1 MQISGFIVL
10 LTGIILSRIINERGY
25 RKLNAEQKIRLMD
38 GFSTTRAYSMIPLL
52 LLIAAFWFLNSETN
66 IDKQILTAGYFG
78 LLLVYII
85 ARVVLN
91 QRKIA
96 QLELPGEYTRL
107 FTLAQVVS
115 FIGVAWFFF
124 AIFYR

>member
-96 QLELPGEYTRL
+96 QLELPGEYTRM

-124 AIFYR
+124 AMFYR

>member
-10 LTGIILSRIINERGY
+10 LTGIILSRTINERGY

-96 QLELPGEYTRL
+96 QLELPGEYTRM

-124 AIFYR
+124 AMFYR

>member
-10 LTGIILSRIINERGY
+10 LTGIILSRTINERGY

-124 AIFYR
+124 AMFYR

>member
-10 LTGIILSRIINERGY
+10 LTGIILSRTINERGY

-91 QRKIA
+91 QRKTK
-96 QLELPGEYTRL
+96 QLR
-107 FTLAQVVS
+107 
-115 FIGVAWFFF
+115 
-124 AIFYR
+124 

>member
-124 AIFYR
+124 AMFYR

>member
-38 GFSTTRAYSMIPLL
+38 GFSTTRAYTMIPLL

-107 FTLAQVVS
+107 FTLAHVVS
-115 FIGVAWFFF
+115 FIGVAWVFF
-124 AIFYR
+124 AMFDR

>member
-96 QLELPGEYTRL
+96 ELELPGEYTRL

-124 AIFYR
+124 AMFYR

>member
-96 QLELPGEYTRL
+96 QLELPGEYTRM

-115 FIGVAWFFF
+115 FIGVAWFLF
-124 AIFYR
+124 AMFYR